1 MNRYDPDQA
10 PKPEQWLALDE
21 QTRILLIEDY
31 HRTLSVELPS
41 LQAHAILHATIE
53 TQIAENITPVVRAMT
68 RLRREEL
75 SRHDAL
81 HAVATVLVEHMCDLS
96 KAKVDQDNPNAAYYA
111 ALDRFTAKKWF
122 DRYG

>member
-10 PKPEQWLALDE
+10 PQAEQWLALDE
-21 QTRILLIEDY
+21 ATRILLIEDY
-31 HRTLSVELPS
+31 HRTLSEELPS
-41 LQAHAILHATIE
+41 LQAHAVWHAAIE
-53 TQIAENITPVVRAMT
+53 NQIAEDIKPVVRAMA
-68 RLRREEL
+68 RLRREGL

-96 KAKVDQDNPNAAYYA
+96 NAEVDQDDPNAAYYA
-111 ALDRFTAKKWF
+111 ALDRFTAKQWF